1 MKPIVIIKETNKD
14 GKFELTEKELEELIE
29 QAYEQGYADAKA
41 EYNKPDWIYKDINGG
56 SNDKIYYGNPN
67 NPHDI
72 YGNPI
77 PYCGGSTTGQP
88 NPTFKLNGLTVST
101 GV

>member
-14 GKFELTEKELEELIE
+14 GKFELTEKELKQLIE
-29 QAYEQGYADAKA
+29 QAYEQGYADANA
-41 EYNKPDWIYKDINGG
+41 EYSKPIQDNYPNW

-77 PYCGGSTTGQP
+77 PYCGGSTTS
-88 NPTFKLNGLTVST
+88 NPKDNITAWSAATAKGE
-101 GV
+101 